1 MAQGKTS
8 IGSAQAEGTTGELRT
23 EGVMGVGAVAGEL
36 ERLAGCYA
44 DQVEGFELDEERSRL
59 FEKIATPGGTSG
71 TTFALSQRLLRTAGR
86 RVVSVRTEDP
96 EESIEALAAR
106 AVDLAACV
114 DESVPAGLL
123 GPEDGDGAAPASAG
137 ACDAGLADACEPDLP
152 APDAA
157 MDATARRGLDLL
169 LAAAGDPMEP
179 ACAVR
184 HYAEGHAIT
193 NSRGLQRR
201 GAAEH
206 YQARMSYI
214 ARGATEMHDVT
225 CRAYAPSLDELDLEA
240 LARRTALMATASLDG
255 VELASGT
262 YPVVF
267 SGQVMCQMLMGFW
280 QLFSAQK
287 VATGQSLLAGRIGQR
302 IASPQLTIV
311 DEACVPGGGAKLG
324 FDVQG
329 AAKSRTLVVD
339 AGVFVTPLSDL
350 AWAGRLG
357 LPASSG
363 NAARRDT
370 LGRIVPND
378 VTIAPSNLCVWPTE
392 GAGLP
397 FDELLAQ
404 VGDGIY
410 LTDIGDIYHSFNL
423 ASGGVSA
430 PCRGA
435 FIRDGKLA
443 GGIRSCSLS
452 DNLTSLF
459 EHVAAVGADMT
470 FVDLEDLNAYY
481 TGAPDVF
488 VSEVR
493 LVGTGA

>member
-1 MAQGKTS
+1 MAEKM
-8 IGSAQAEGTTGELRT
+8 A
-23 EGVMGVGAVAGEL
+23 VGAVAGERRTEGMMGTVDADVTGASAMAGDVL
-36 ERLAGCYA
+36 VDELARLAGRYA
-44 DQVEGFELDEERSRL
+44 DQVEGFELDEERSQL
-59 FEKIATPGGTSG
+59 LEKVATPSGTSG
-71 TTFALSQRLLRTAGR
+71 TTFALDQRLLRTAGR

-96 EESIEALAAR
+96 TESLAALAAR

-123 GPEDGDGAAPASAG
+123 GPQADGESSAG
-137 ACDAGLADACEPDLP
+137 ESELP

-157 MDATARRGLDLL
+157 AMDAAARRGLDLL
-169 LAAAGDPMEP
+169 TSVAGNPMEP
-179 ACAVR
+179 SCAVR

-193 NSRGLQRR
+193 NSRGLRR
-201 GAAEH
+201 CGAADH

-214 ARGATEMHDVT
+214 ARGTTEMHDVI

-240 LARRTALMATASLDG
+240 LAQRTALMATASLDG
-255 VELASGT
+255 AELASGT

-287 VATGQSLLAGRIGQR
+287 VATGQSLLAGRLGER

-329 AAKSRTLVVD
+329 APKLRTSIVE
-339 AGVFVTPLSDL
+339 AGVFTAPLSDL

-357 LPASSG
+357 LPTSSG

-378 VTIAPSNLCVWPTE
+378 VTIAPSNLCVRPSE
-392 GAGLP
+392 GAGLS

-404 VGDGIY
+404 VGDGVY
-410 LTDIGDIYHSFNL
+410 LTDIGDIYHSFNI

-443 GGIRSCSLS
+443 GGIRACSLS
-452 DNLTSLF
+452 DNLLSLF
-459 EHVAAVGADMT
+459 AHVVAVGSDMT